1 MSNNVKLN
9 DFNSTRVPIGDLQTQ
24 LSSIF
29 RAVGATDRHAG
40 IAAKVLV
47 AASVRGVDTHGVAN
61 VVGYSKNA
69 EDGVYTVPQQTTV
82 ISESETTALVSG
94 GNGIGLVSAYEAME
108 IAIAKAKKHGLGMVS
123 IKDGHHV
130 GMVAYYASMALEHD
144 MIGMSMTTAAPA
156 VRPALGAKKML
167 GTNPIG
173 FAAPAGE
180 ERDFFLD
187 MATSTVA
194 SGKVGLARRIGVPIP
209 SGWGVSMPDGGD
221 ITEPPDGEN
230 DSWALNPLGN
240 TREQG
245 SHKGYGL
252 AVLVDILCG
261 VLSGGGFS
269 AQLGRGENMSW
280 VMAIDI
286 ARFRDVDDFKS
297 MMDEMIRELHAT
309 PTLPGVDRVLVPG
322 DPEADAMDDRLT
334 NGVPVENGQY
344 AAIRARAAELGVE
357 VVI

>member
-1 MSNNVKLN
+1 MVSKVKLN
-9 DFNSTRVPIGDLQTQ
+9 DSNSTRVPAGALQQQ

-29 RAVGATDRHAG
+29 RGVGTPEDDAKV
-40 IAAKVLV
+40 AAKVLV
-47 AASVRGVDTHGVAN
+47 SASVRGVDTHGVAN
-61 VVGYSKNA
+61 VVGYSKNV
-69 EDGVYTVPQQTTV
+69 EDGVYTVPQKTEV
-82 ISESETTALVSG
+82 LSESETTALVSG
-94 GNGIGLVSAYEAME
+94 GNGIGLVSAYRAME
-108 IAIAKAKKHGLGMVS
+108 MAIEKAKKQGLGMVS

-130 GMVAYYASMALEHD
+130 GMVAYYAMMALEHD

-156 VRPALGAKKML
+156 VRPALGAKKMM

-180 ERDFFLD
+180 ERDFVLD

-194 SGKVGLARRIGVPIP
+194 SGKVALARRIGVPIP
-209 SGWGVSMPDGGD
+209 AGWAVTSEGEA
-221 ITEPPDGEN
+221 ITEPPAGEN
-230 DSWALNPLGN
+230 ETWALNPLGN

-252 AVLVDILCG
+252 SVMVDILCG

-269 AQLGRGENMSW
+269 SQLARGENMSW

-286 ARFRDVDDFKS
+286 GRFRDIDEFKS
-297 MMDEMIRELHAT
+297 MMDDMIRELHAT
-309 PTLPGVDRVLVPG
+309 PTLPGEDRVMVAG
-322 DPEADAMDDRLT
+322 DPEADATDDRLA

-344 AAIRARAAELGVE
+344 AAIREQAVELGVE